1 MTQLTAVDAN
11 FLNIESGRTQAHIGG
26 LGIVDTTLCEGGRLT
41 RQDVVDLISERA
53 HLARP
58 LRRKLAAVPLGLDR
72 PYWVDDED
80 FDPSRH
86 VHEAA
91 LPAPGDDLQLGAEI
105 ARIHER
111 PLDRRR
117 PLWEVH
123 LVQGL
128 AGGRAAIYIKV
139 HHACVDG
146 VLAAELLMALLD
158 LQPEAVSVP
167 PDLTE
172 RESAPGLAPMVG
184 KGLARAVLHPVRT
197 AEELLKTAPYLDQLP
212 IVGNLPGV
220 REVSNTLRAVLRR
233 ANPERADLAGAPRT
247 PFNASISQHRTFAF
261 GSLPLDDVKKVR
273 RELGVSVN
281 DVVMAMCTGALR
293 QWLIDHDALPSQP
306 LVACVPVSLRR
317 GAACDESNAL
327 SAMFA
332 PLPVQIE
339 DPAERFAAVRTQ
351 MQSVKRRFASSTGTW
366 FEMVSGLVPSPISGL
381 ATRLVMQV
389 VPAITPVNLIISN
402 VPGPQQPLY
411 VRGARILTYYP
422 ASVISDATGG
432 VNITVFSY
440 NGSLDIGIIACPE
453 LVPDA
458 WNLVDYLR
466 DALTELLKL
475 TDAQTYETA

>member
-1 MTQLTAVDAN
+1 MTQLTAVDTN
-11 FLNIESGRTQAHIGG
+11 FLNIESGRTHAHIGG
-26 LGIVDTTLCEGGRLT
+26 LAIVDTSLCEGGRLT
-41 RQDVVDLISERA
+41 RRDMVGLITERA

-58 LRRKLAAVPLGLDR
+58 LRRRLASVPLGLDR
-72 PYWVDDED
+72 PYWEDDPD
-80 FDPSRH
+80 FDPDRH
-86 VHEAA
+86 VHETA
-91 LPAPGDDLQLGAEI
+91 LPMPGDDLQLGAEI

-117 PLWEVH
+117 PLWE
-123 LVQGL
+123 LYLIQGL
-128 AGGRAAIYIKV
+128 AGGRAAVYAKV

-158 LQPEAVSVP
+158 LQPEPLTIP
-167 PDLTE
+167 PDTAE
-172 RESAPGLAPMVG
+172 REKRPGAVEMVG
-184 KGLARAVLHPVRT
+184 KGLARAALHPVRT
-197 AEELLKTAPYLDQLP
+197 AESLLKTAPYLDQMP
-212 IVGNLPGV
+212 VVGNLPGV
-220 REVSNTLRAVLRR
+220 REASNALRLVLRR
-233 ANPERADLAGAPRT
+233 ANPEQAELAGAPRT

-293 QWLIDHDALPSQP
+293 QWLADHDALPDRP

-317 GAACDESNAL
+317 DASCDDQSNAL

-332 PLPVQIE
+332 PLPVHLD
-339 DPAERFAAVRTQ
+339 DPAERFAAVRTG

-366 FEMVSGLVPSPISGL
+366 FETVSALVPASISGL

-389 VPAITPVNLIISN
+389 APALSPVNLIISN

-411 VRGARILTYYP
+411 IRGARVLTYYP

-432 VNITVFSY
+432 LNITVFSY
-440 NGSLDIGIIACPE
+440 NGSLDIGIIACPD

-458 WNLVDYLR
+458 WNLIDYLR
-466 DALTELLKL
+466 DSLTELLKL
-475 TDAQTYETA
+475 TNT